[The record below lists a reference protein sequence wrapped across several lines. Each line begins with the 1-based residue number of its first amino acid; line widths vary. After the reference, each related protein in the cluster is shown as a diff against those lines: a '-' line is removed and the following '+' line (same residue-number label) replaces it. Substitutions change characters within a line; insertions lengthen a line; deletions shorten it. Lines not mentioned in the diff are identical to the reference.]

1 MSLRHRLGH
10 ACPCGSRALPRN
22 ISAKPDLGSS
32 SLPWELRASA
42 ASSPIRMVREDS
54 FRPSGDLLR
63 GGEPALHPARRRR
76 HLVRPQGDGRCG
88 EIHQRRHDRDAPR
101 AGRRLLSFFT
111 CAGGDILYTD
121 WTYAM
126 PIFNITVF
134 CYAVQY
140 MVPEVA
146 RGFSHQPG
154 KLVPSILAGFA
165 ISFVILAIVPL
176 SVFLIFAAFGNYG
189 GRVPLTGAGALT
201 SDLLPAGECIRLLCD
216 ADILLGHFRKLS
228 DEYGRSIQA
237 EG

>member
-1 MSLRHRLGH
+1 MIAMLLVLAGASFLS
-10 ACPCGSRALPRN
+10 SRVP
-22 ISAKPDLGSS
+22 
-32 SLPWELRASA
+32 
-42 ASSPIRMVREDS
+42 V
-54 FRPSGDLLR
+54 
-63 GGEPALHPARRRR
+63 
-76 HLVRPQGDGRCG
+76 
-88 EIHQRRHDRDAPR
+88 
-101 AGRRLLSFFT
+101 
-111 CAGGDILYTD
+111 GDILYTD

-146 RGFSHQPG
+146 RGFSQQPG

-176 SVFLIFAAFGNYG
+176 SVFLMLPFSEITEVA
-189 GRVPLTGAGALT
+189 

-216 ADILLGHFRKLS
+216 ADILLGHFRKLP
-228 DEYGRSIQA
+228 DEYGRPVQA